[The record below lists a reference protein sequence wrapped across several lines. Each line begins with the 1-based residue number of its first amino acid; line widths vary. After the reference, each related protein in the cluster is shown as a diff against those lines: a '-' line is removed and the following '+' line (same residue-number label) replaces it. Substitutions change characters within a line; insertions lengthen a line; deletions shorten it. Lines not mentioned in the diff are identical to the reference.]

1 MESAKAQLFLIKIYF
16 YSGIIGLCSAWI
28 AEYIFDIK
36 PCSLCLYQRYLLII
50 ITFIAGS
57 SAYIL
62 PSKLIKRMIFV
73 TGLCFLIAAV
83 IAFYHVGLEEKWF
96 KDIGICQTQRQA
108 NSIEALRQQLLNA
121 EPASCSQASWRL
133 LGLSFAGYNLG
144 FSSLMAFLGLFPF
157 KFFKQKVS

>member
-1 MESAKAQLFLIKIYF
+1 MESTKAQIFLIKLCF
-16 YSGIIGLCSAWI
+16 YSGIIGLCSAWA

-62 PSKLIKRMIFV
+62 PPRLIKRMIFI
-73 TGLCFLIAAV
+73 TGLCFLAAAV

-96 KDIGICQTQRQA
+96 KDIGICQTHLQA
-108 NSIEALRQQLLNA
+108 DSIEALRQQLLNQA
-121 EPASCSQASWRL
+121 PVSCSQASWRL
-133 LGLSFAGYNLG
+133 FGLSFAGYNLG
-144 FSSLMAFLGLFPF
+144 FSLLMAFLCFSQMF
-157 KFFKQKVS
+157 QFSKR